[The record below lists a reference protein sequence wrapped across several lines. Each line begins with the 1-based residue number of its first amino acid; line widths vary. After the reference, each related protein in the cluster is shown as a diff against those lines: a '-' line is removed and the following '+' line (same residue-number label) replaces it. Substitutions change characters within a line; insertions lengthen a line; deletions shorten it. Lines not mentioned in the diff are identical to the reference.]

1 MKEMIDRLS
10 VIQAV
15 NKLRHEMG
23 LVSVDA
29 VKNAV
34 LSIPAEFS
42 VFERQTA
49 PVAMACSGCDRDG
62 HGDPLCGCCMR
73 GGHGQTVD
81 FYRPKGRP

>member
-1 MKEMIDRLS
+1 MKEMISKLS

-34 LSIPAEFS
+34 LSIPAEHS
-42 VFERQTA
+42 EFEKQLSEL
-49 PVAMACSGCDRDG
+49 VAEVCSGCERESLDPVCGSCMRHG
-62 HGDPLCGCCMR
+62 HGA
-73 GGHGQTVD
+73 TVD
-81 FYRPKGRP
+81 FYRPRGVT